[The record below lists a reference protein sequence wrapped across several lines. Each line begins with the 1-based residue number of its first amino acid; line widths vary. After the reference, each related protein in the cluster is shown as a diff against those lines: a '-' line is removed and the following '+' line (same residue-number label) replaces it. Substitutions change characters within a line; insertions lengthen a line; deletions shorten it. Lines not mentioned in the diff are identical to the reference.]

1 MPAIANSGDGVMR
14 GFQADWSRRTLLG
27 AGLAGVATALLPA
40 AGWCHADER
49 RLRFRHLHTDER
61 LDVVYYAAG
70 RYRPAAL
77 LQVDHFMR
85 DWREDAV
92 VRIDHELLDFLFTVQ
107 TRLGAF
113 GECEVLCGYRTP
125 ATNEMLRRRSRGV
138 AKRSFHLFGRAVDI
152 NLPQAPLHHIRS
164 VALDVERG
172 GVGYYP
178 RSNFIHLDTGDVRTW
193 GG

>member
-1 MPAIANSGDGVMR
+1 MR
-14 GFQADWSRRTLLG
+14 GFEDVWSRRTMLG
-27 AGLAGVATALLPA
+27 AGLAAASTALLPE

-49 RLRFRHLHTDER
+49 RLKFRHLHTDER
-61 LDVVYYAAG
+61 LDVVYYAQG
-70 RYRPAAL
+70 RYRPAEL
-77 LQVDHFMR
+77 LKIDHFMR
-85 DWREDAV
+85 DWRENQT
-92 VRIDHELLDFLFTVQ
+92 VRIDHDLLDFLFTLQ

-138 AKRSFHLFGRAVDI
+138 AKRSYHLVGRAVDI
-152 NLPQAPLHHIRS
+152 NLPQARLQHVRGT
-164 VALDVERG
+164 ALDLGRG

-178 RSNFIHLDTGDVRTW
+178 RSHFVHLDTGPVRTW